1 MRLDV
6 GPEALTVTT
15 LDGTVVERKV
25 PLPGRW
31 LRGFAEVQALTSRF
45 EPQSRL
51 SSVDAQRFLRSLPT
65 GGRAAL
71 WAVPAG
77 RSLRLTSRAVPGA
90 VSLPDPAR
98 LKELQALL
106 RFGGALT
113 VFGPA
118 LAAGSAPVSSCWL
131 LELPGMRFTLTLS
144 PQATRGFSG
153 EGAVL
158 MALLQEESSEDALA
172 VAALLDY
179 QGRIEPDE
187 LCERTGLSRER
198 VRAALSML
206 GTSGRVGFDAADAA
220 YFHRELPYEAA
231 RAMKENPRL
240 AAAYA
245 LCDADMVTSAG
256 DNIRV
261 LSGESDHLVRFAS
274 PDPGAEPVSCTCA
287 WWARYQAGRGP
298 CKHALA
304 ALLHRR
310 HVDALEG
317 ERTT

>member
-1 MRLDV
+1 MRLDI
-6 GPEALTVTT
+6 GPDALTVTT
-15 LDGTVVERKV
+15 LDGAVRERKV

-31 LRGFAEVQALTSRF
+31 LRGFAEVQALTAGF
-45 EPQSRL
+45 EPQARL
-51 SSVDAQRFLRSLPT
+51 GAVDAQRFLRSLPA

-77 RSLRLTSRAVPGA
+77 RSLRLTGRAVPGA

-98 LKELQALL
+98 PRELTALL

-113 VFGPA
+113 VFGPP
-118 LAAGSAPVSSCWL
+118 LSAGNVPVSSCWL
-131 LELPGMRFTLTLS
+131 LDLPGMRFTLTLS

-153 EGAVL
+153 EGGVL
-158 MALLQEESSEDALA
+158 TALLHDDSDDNALT
-172 VAALLDY
+172 VAALLNF
-179 QGRIEPDE
+179 QGRINPDE
-187 LCERTGLSRER
+187 LSGHTGLDRER
-198 VRAALSML
+198 VRVALSVL
-206 GTSGRVGFDAADAA
+206 GTSGRVGFDPAEAA

-231 RAMKENPRL
+231 RALRDNPRL

-245 LCDADMVTSAG
+245 LCDADLVTTAG
-256 DNIRV
+256 NDVRV
-261 LSGESDHLVRFAS
+261 RSGDHDHQVRFDS

-287 WWARYQAGRGP
+287 WWARYRAGRGP

-310 HVDALEG
+310 HIDDQEG
-317 ERTT
+317 D